1 MVIYPSPFVSKLT
14 DPKHLLCSKE
24 YTTLWKVSEMK
35 DRKTTQA
42 AQGDHNAALKD
53 LKLLHS
59 STEKKKDGMTF
70 LNL

>member
-1 MVIYPSPFVSKLT
+1 
-14 DPKHLLCSKE
+14 
-24 YTTLWKVSEMK
+24 MK